1 MQTITPNKI
10 YELLTT
16 ISDKLDHLEV
26 EVHEIK
32 KEIGL
37 EVRPEYIE
45 KLNKIESEPDIAFDS
60 MKDFDKHFGFEN
72 VYASD

>member
-1 MQTITPNKI
+1 MQTITINRI

-16 ISDKLDHLEV
+16 MNNKLSHIEV

-37 EVRPEYIE
+37 EVRPDYIE
-45 KLNKIESEPDIAFDS
+45 KLSKIEKEPDITFNS

-72 VYASD
+72 V

>member
-16 ISDKLDHLEV
+16 ISDKLDHIEA

-45 KLNKIESEPDIAFDS
+45 KLNEIGGEPDIAFDS
-60 MKDFDKHFGFEN
+60 MKDFDKHF
-72 VYASD
+72 VT

>member
-10 YELLTT
+10 YDLLTT

-72 VYASD
+72 V